1 MPRSVSIFTL
11 LAFAWATGLP
21 RLDAAPPETPE
32 TAAELGTGRAELVP
46 MPTLGGKQF
55 WGDELLFQ
63 QWRIQ
68 RNATNGQCRLID
80 PNDLRHASG
89 TLDECRNKLDEI
101 KRLRQLP
108 PMDGRAVIVL
118 HGLNRSR
125 RSMEKLCAHL
135 REKGGYTVFNVT
147 YPSTRRSV
155 DDHAQSLG
163 RIVENLDGIDEINL
177 VGHSLGNIVIRRWL
191 FDQLDPAT
199 GRLRDARV
207 KRLVMLGP
215 PNHGSSIAAAFGE
228 NRAFGAVE
236 GESARELGVGWAA
249 LESKLATGPIEFG
262 IIAGGRGDGEGFNPA
277 LPGDDDGVVT
287 VATAR
292 LDGAADFLIVPVL
305 HSFLMKDDKVIE
317 QTLRFLQ
324 TGRFAAGEAK

>member
-1 MPRSVSIFTL
+1 
-11 LAFAWATGLP
+11 
-21 RLDAAPPETPE
+21 
-32 TAAELGTGRAELVP
+32 
-46 MPTLGGKQF
+46 LGGKQF
-55 WGDELLFQ
+55 WADELLFH

-68 RNATNGQCRLID
+68 RSAVTGQCRLID
-80 PNDLRHASG
+80 PGNLRHASG

-125 RSMEKLCAHL
+125 RSMDKLCAHL
-135 REKGGYTVFNVT
+135 REKGGFTVFNVT
-147 YPSTRRSV
+147 YPSTRRSI
-155 DDHAQSLG
+155 DEHAQSLG
-163 RIVENLDGIDEINL
+163 QIVENLDGIDEINL

-191 FDQLDPAT
+191 FDQIDPAT
-199 GRLRDARV
+199 GRFRDARV

-236 GESARELGVGWAA
+236 GTAGRELGVDWPQ
-249 LESKLATGPIEFG
+249 LEPKLATGPIEFG
-262 IIAGGRGDGEGFNPA
+262 IIAGGRGDANGFNPA

-287 VATAR
+287 LATTR
-292 LDGAADFLIVPVL
+292 LAGAADFLVVPVL
-305 HSFLMKDDKVIE
+305 HSFLIKDDRVIE
-317 QTLRFLQ
+317 ATLRFLQ
-324 TGRFAAGEAK
+324 TGRFAGGEAQ